1 MLMLSACS
9 HPGPVLDFGSRPPL
23 VGGTLAGIVSTT
35 SSISVQNR
43 RVTVTDVQTA
53 ATYESVTDVDGGY
66 TVQVPRGTYHIELA
80 LNARARSASGVPQT
94 RISAKAISIRIVIS
108 LSQRCNERSTHESR
122 ADDRRLRKR
131 TGLLAPGGA

>member
-1 MLMLSACS
+1 MLSACS

-43 RVTVTDVQTA
+43 RVTVTEVQTA

-80 LNARARSASGVPQT
+80 LNAGEVCVRRPSDTHIGKGDLDSHRDFVITKMQRAQHP
-94 RISAKAISIRIVIS
+94 
-108 LSQRCNERSTHESR
+108 
-122 ADDRRLRKR
+122 
-131 TGLLAPGGA
+131 